1 MQGNLHISLINYS
14 RHCKVKM
21 KTQWAKIDNNTM
33 ISQNPAE
40 KGIPHFYAD
49 LSDLSKLL
57 FNFDIENI
65 EHKGYFSKDDV
76 VKQKHY
82 YINARKK

>member
-1 MQGNLHISLINYS
+1 
-14 RHCKVKM
+14 M